1 MIRIHA
7 ESVFRR
13 EVAQVMEEHCLC
25 TWHEDRIISPGV
37 PDLHYVCKG
46 LPGEYRVGWL
56 ELKAIS
62 KFIGAKRVH
71 VEPSQHQYARKWG
84 PHMPIHFLVKVGKK
98 VYLIPSNMSREISLA
113 VDDSYLV
120 SAADHV
126 FDMDSDFHTLPDKLK
141 TITRVHNGA
150 V

>member
-1 MIRIHA
+1 MIRTHA
-7 ESVFRR
+7 ESIFRK
-13 EVAQVMEEHCLC
+13 EVAQAMEGHCLY

-62 KFIGAKRVH
+62 AFGDMKRVH

-98 VYLIPSNMSREISLA
+98 AYLIPSSMSREISLA
-113 VDDSYLV
+113 VDASYLAA
-120 SAADHV
+120 AADHV
-126 FDMDSDFHTLPDKLK
+126 YDMATDFHTLPDKLK
-141 TITRVHNGA
+141 TITRIHNGT